1 MAYDLFG
8 NGRTALK
15 ASFGRYVVGV
25 TPTQGHPVSNL
36 ASSVTRSW
44 TDADRD
50 YVADCVLT
58 NPQANGECGTIS
70 DLTFG
75 TTRPSTTYD
84 DAGINGWNVRPVN
97 WESSVSVQHQL
108 FPRVGVSA
116 GFFHRRY
123 GQFIVTDNRAVAAS
137 DFTEFSVVAPKDP
150 RLPGGGGYTV
160 TGLYNLNPNKVGAV
174 DNFVTPSKPFGDMWE
189 RWSGIDVGL
198 DFRLSGL
205 FVRGGFT
212 TGRTSYDNC
221 EVAAALPEMLG
232 VRYGGSGLEGGI
244 SPLTPWALS
253 QCHVENDFMTN
264 AKWVATYTIPRI
276 DVLVA
281 GTVQSSAGAELQA
294 NWLATNA
301 DVLPSLG
308 RPLSGGAANTTVSLL
323 QPGTE
328 YGDRINQLDFRVS
341 KLFRFDNRRI
351 AVNFDLFNAL
361 NANPVT
367 ILNLNYAGTGATW
380 LQPQGILP
388 ARLFKM
394 SVQLDF

>member
-1 MAYDLFG
+1 
-8 NGRTALK
+8 
-15 ASFGRYVVGV
+15 
-25 TPTQGHPVSNL
+25 
-36 ASSVTRSW
+36 
-44 TDADRD
+44 
-50 YVADCVLT
+50 
-58 NPQANGECGTIS
+58 
-70 DLTFG
+70 
-75 TTRPSTTYD
+75 
-84 DAGINGWNVRPVN
+84 VRPVN

-123 GQFIVTDNRAVAAS
+123 GQFIVTDNRAVTAS
-137 DFTEFSVVAPKDP
+137 DFTQFSVVAPKDP

-160 TGLYNLNPNKVGAV
+160 TGLYDLNPDKVGAV
-174 DNFVTPSKPFGDMWE
+174 DNFVTPASNFGATWE
-189 RWSGIDVGL
+189 RWSGVDLGL
-198 DFRLSGL
+198 DLRLSGL
-205 FVRGGFT
+205 FMRGGAT
-212 TGRTSYDNC
+212 VGRTSYDNC
-221 EVAAALPEMLG
+221 EVVAKLPEMLG

-244 SPLTPWALS
+244 SPLTPRSTS
-253 QCHVENDFMTN
+253 QCHVETN
-264 AKWVATYTIPRI
+264 FLTNFKWVTTYTIPRI

-294 NWLATNA
+294 NWVATNA
-301 DVLPSLG
+301 DTLPSLG
-308 RPLSGGAANTTVSLL
+308 RPLSGGAANTPVTLL

-328 YGDRINQLDFRVS
+328 YGDRINQLDFRIS
-341 KLFRFDNRRI
+341 KLFRFSNKRV
-351 AVNFDLFNAL
+351 AANFDLFNAL